1 MEQII
6 KKSTLLL
13 LVLIS
18 FNSNVFAQSDCWTNG
33 FYNRPAKETSG
44 GRYREPNYM
53 ASHPYTV
60 FDKRK
65 PGWSLGN
72 NITEIRN
79 ALIPTSFSEQKLH
92 LVNELLP

>member
-1 MEQII
+1 M
-6 KKSTLLL
+6 
-13 LVLIS
+13 LVICIHIS
-18 FNSNVFAQSDCWTNG
+18 AIAQSDCWTNG

-44 GRYREPNYM
+44 GRYSEPNDI
-53 ASHPYTV
+53 AGHPYTV